1 MSKVYF
7 PRLANRLWLLGAISL
22 LCWVPAAS
30 ADGIDFVVTSSYSS
44 STSLGPITAP
54 GSGFSFTFSESDTL
68 TSLDT
73 FVDVTYTL
81 NGCST
86 CGFSGLGEVQ
96 FFSQG
101 DNGLFDIVFSTSDGD
116 TYLWSFYG
124 PQIYSGSSSPFSLS
138 TGTFDIND
146 SSTPPESTVDD
157 TTFGYG
163 LYSGTFAGG
172 TVVAT
177 EETTMAVPEPASLL
191 LLGVSLLGLAS
202 LRRRI
207 VPV

>member
-1 MSKVYF
+1 MGKGHLSC
-7 PRLANRLWLLGAISL
+7 LAHSVWLLGAICL
-22 LCWVPAAS
+22 LCWIPTAS
-30 ADGIDFVVTSSYSS
+30 ADTLDYVATSTYDS
-44 STSLGPITAP
+44 STSQGPITAP
-54 GSGFSFTFSESDTL
+54 DTSFTFTFSEPDTL

-73 FVDVTYTL
+73 NVDVTYTL
-81 NGCST
+81 DGCPA
-86 CGFSGLGEVQ
+86 CGFSGVGEVQ

-101 DNGLFDIVFSTSDGD
+101 DQGLFSIVFSTSDGD
-116 TYLWSFYG
+116 TYLWSFFG
-124 PQIYSGSSSPFSLS
+124 PQIYSGSSSLYSLS

-146 SSTPPESTVDD
+146 SSTSPESTVDD

-172 TVVAT
+172 TVAAT
-177 EETTMAVPEPASLL
+177 AETTVPEPTSLL
-191 LLGVSLLGLAS
+191 LLGASLLGIAS